1 MKSYFDYSLTIDLG
15 LVVSYV
21 AANFLLQHS

>member
-21 AANFLLQHS
+21 AANFLL